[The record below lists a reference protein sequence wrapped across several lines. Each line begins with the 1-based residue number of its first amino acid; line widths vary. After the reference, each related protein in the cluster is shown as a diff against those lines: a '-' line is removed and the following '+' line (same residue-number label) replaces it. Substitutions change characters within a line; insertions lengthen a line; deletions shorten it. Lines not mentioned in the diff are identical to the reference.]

1 MKKLIILPGKADSP
15 FFLNE
20 LEYLR
25 KGFDEITIFS
35 YPVSQNIIKVIQ
47 NKYKIKCEIVKTKYF
62 SWNSIKHYMRWLK
75 TEWVKKEIETNVVI
89 SKKGFLKLI
98 YILLYGKFAVTVYQM
113 LEKEVEKAE
122 KDTQIYLYS
131 YWLSRP
137 AYALSYFKELNSDKI
152 YKTFSRAHRY
162 DLYEYANNLK
172 YLPFRQSIANA
183 MDAIYFISQDGL
195 RYFKSC
201 AEIKKNDL
209 KMMLNY
215 LGTYNKRGL
224 CKNVDKKDEIVIAS
238 CSAIIPVKRLDLIIN
253 ALEKI
258 KTVKVTWVHIGVG
271 ELFNKIRKEAESRLP
286 HIKVEFL
293 GYVDNSR
300 IVKLYVE
307 KDVDYFIN
315 LSDSEG
321 IPVSIMEAMSVGI
334 PVIARNVGGINEI
347 VNESNG
353 CLLDD
358 NYDMDN
364 IINFI
369 ELRVKEI
376 NIYKRYSEAAKEYW
390 FKYFNAETNYEHFI
404 NEVTG
409 SLEETQSGK

>member
-1 MKKLIILPGKADSP
+1 MRKLIVLPGKVDSP

-25 KGFDEITIFS
+25 KGFDEVIIFS
-35 YPVSQNIIKVIQ
+35 YPVSRNVIRIIQ
-47 NKYKIKCEIVKTKYF
+47 NKYKIKCKILKTKIF
-62 SWNSIKHYMRWLK
+62 SLNNIKYYMRWLK
-75 TEWVKKEIETNVVI
+75 RERVKKEIKTKVKFSRDGI
-89 SKKGFLKLI
+89 LKLV
-98 YILLYGKFAVTVYQM
+98 YILLYGKFAVTAYQM

-137 AYALSYFKELNSDKI
+137 AYALSYFKELNSEKI

-162 DLYEYANNLK
+162 DLYEYVNDLK
-172 YLPFRQSIANA
+172 YLPFRQSIADSI
-183 MDAIYFISQDGL
+183 DAIYFISEDGL
-195 RYFKSC
+195 RYFKNC
-201 AEIKKNDL
+201 TDIKKNDL
-209 KMMLNY
+209 KLMLNY

-224 CKNVDKKDEIVIAS
+224 CKNVDKKDEIIIAS
-238 CSAIIPVKRLDLIIN
+238 CSAIIPVKRLDLIIEV
-253 ALEKI
+253 LEKI
-258 KTVKVTWVHIGVG
+258 RTVKITWVQIGEG
-271 ELFNKIRKEAESRLP
+271 ELFNKIRKEAEIRLP
-286 HIKVEFL
+286 HIEVDFL
-293 GYVDNSR
+293 GYVNNSR
-300 IVKLYVE
+300 IIDLYVE

-334 PVIARNVGGINEI
+334 PVIARNVGGISEI
-347 VNESNG
+347 VNENNG

-358 NYDMDN
+358 NYDIDT

-376 NIYKRYSEAAKEYW
+376 NIYKKYSEAAKEYW
-390 FKYFNAETNYEHFI
+390 FKHFNAETNYKQFI
-404 NEVTG
+404 NEVI
-409 SLEETQSGK
+409 SSSEEMQSGN